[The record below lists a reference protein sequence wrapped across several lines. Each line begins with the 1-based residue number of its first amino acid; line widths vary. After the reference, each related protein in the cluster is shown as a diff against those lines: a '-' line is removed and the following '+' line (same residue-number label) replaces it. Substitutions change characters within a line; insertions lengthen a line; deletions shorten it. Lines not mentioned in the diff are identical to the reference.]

1 MIKCV
6 AAVEAGIQ
14 PIPEIVVS
22 DATAKS
28 WGEDEMEQL
37 VSTLTECLDSEP
49 TAILVTVNPESEEQ
63 EEVSLP
69 KVPKSLTK
77 KLPILG
83 SVRVTAGKNRMGS
96 ETTRFKEA
104 GFTGAIMRSD
114 CVLGFRINPDLEL
127 VGQFWSACVSD
138 LKSIKSKKKMSS
150 KQEITWIRNAPVPS
164 ILQLL

>member
-1 MIKCV
+1 M

-83 SVRVTAGKNRMGS
+83 SV
-96 ETTRFKEA
+96 
-104 GFTGAIMRSD
+104 
-114 CVLGFRINPDLEL
+114 
-127 VGQFWSACVSD
+127 
-138 LKSIKSKKKMSS
+138 
-150 KQEITWIRNAPVPS
+150 
-164 ILQLL
+164 